1 MKKLEKTSPEYIAL
15 SKYAKRVLKQ
25 WAITLL
31 VICFMAAITGT
42 MKEAIVIILIFAS
55 MRKFAGGYHCKKFS
69 YCLISS
75 TVMLV
80 GGAITAKYHDYMAH
94 QLLYGLITAIS
105 STSFIALKPIAV
117 KGEQTSDSDIIK
129 YSIIVKIELLL
140 FVIIIIILSNTK
152 FQFMISSVC
161 IGLTE
166 CSIVFLMGKIAH
178 LLSKGD

>member
-25 WAITLL
+25 WAITLMA
-31 VICFMAAITGT
+31 ICFMAAITGT
-42 MKEAIVIILIFAS
+42 MKEAIVIILIFAP

-80 GGAITAKYHDYMAH
+80 GGAITAKYHNYMEY
-94 QLLYGLITAIS
+94 QLLYGLITVVS
-105 STSFIALKPIAV
+105 VTFLTVLKPIVV
-117 KGEQTSDSDIIK
+117 KDEQTSDSDIIK
-129 YSIIVKIELLL
+129 YSIIVKAELLL
-140 FVIIIIILSNTK
+140 YLIIIIILSNTK

-161 IGLTE
+161 IGVTE
-166 CSIVFLMGKIAH
+166 CFIVFLLGKITH
-178 LLSKGD
+178 LPSKGD